1 MIKNIY
7 IQISDIG
14 TNFTLKSF
22 CHLNKERLH
31 DNGLF
36 HIDFSD
42 LFPKYPPLNF
52 NTILHNDTWIIS
64 DKKKCDDNIQLP
76 QFSEI
81 LTKLQEYV
89 TSNNIA
95 HLLVFIQS
103 KDLSDTLPELLKLK
117 QCFSSAKFHFQETT
131 VNILRDR
138 NCLSNITLL
147 SFADSQLQIKFQ
159 YYFSPCYIRF
169 TNFHQFSPALAQ
181 IKKFFNNEEIPQKV
195 FSNECEC
202 LQEWLDFVDLTIPL
216 NSEHIPTATFS
227 PEVLSFIYAVYEDYH
242 STEQIDFSHEYS
254 FLYAFSQTP
263 ELYSYHSKA
272 QKKLIEKSFPLQE
285 TTINT
290 NKFPVIDCSEESLR
304 LTCDNA
310 LFLAKKLSPAIRKLL
325 IKEIDFSKLPY
336 KSITTQYA
344 YLAILAAENKFDG
357 NEIDNFIFRP
367 KGRINDGEKAA
378 YTNDQPLL
386 TVYTATYN
394 HAKYVTQCIDSIL
407 MQKINVPFVHIIADD
422 CSTDGT
428 QEILKTYAQKY
439 PHIKLILKDKN
450 ASIKNQLSI
459 MNNITT
465 KYFAVCDG
473 DDFYTD
479 ENKLAEQ
486 VSLLEKNPTMNMS
499 FHSAYVYYENNNV
512 ISSIHPTNL
521 TDFTPKDIFYTNSM
535 IITNLAQSS
544 SVMFRS
550 KISNGL
556 YADYPFL
563 TGPYDWATNII
574 YSYKSKMGFINKPMS
589 LYRRHKSANYIA
601 TENNVIQYIILSC
614 FNELFFCSVLDAYT
628 EEKYHSLFMQKV
640 FSRLVTF
647 YCSEEVKN
655 IDKEKYSVVKNKIE
669 KCFPEYIMEYN
680 KELYKKLKKMETKK

>member
-14 TNFTLKSF
+14 TNFTLKTF

-42 LFPKYPPLNF
+42 LFPEYPPLNF
-52 NTILHNDTWIIS
+52 NTNLHNDTWIIS
-64 DKKKCDDNIQLP
+64 DKKKCDDNTQLP

-117 QCFSSAKFHFQETT
+117 QYFSSAKFHFQETT
-131 VNILRDR
+131 VELLRER

-147 SFADSQLQIKFQ
+147 SFADMQLQIKFQ
-159 YYFSPCYIRF
+159 QYFSPCYIRLDDYQ
-169 TNFHQFSPALAQ
+169 QFSSATTQ
-181 IKKFFNNEEIPQKV
+181 IKKIFNDEAIPQKI

-202 LQEWLDFVDLTIPL
+202 IQDWLDFVGLTIPL
-216 NSEHIPTATFS
+216 KSKPIPTATFS

-263 ELYSYHSKA
+263 VLYSYHSKA
-272 QKKLIEKSFPLQE
+272 QKKLIKKSFPLQE
-285 TTINT
+285 TINT
-290 NKFPVIDCSEESLR
+290 NNFPVIDCSEESLR

-310 LFLAKKLSPAIRKLL
+310 LFLAKKLSPAIRKLI

-367 KGRINDGEKAA
+367 KGRINDEEKAA

-407 MQKINVPFVHIIADD
+407 MQKINVPFVHIISDD

-499 FHSAYVYYENNNV
+499 FHSTYVYYESNNT
-512 ISSIHPTNL
+512 ISAIHPTSL
-521 TDFTPKDIFYTNSM
+521 KDFTPKEIFYTNSL

-550 KISNGL
+550 KISKGL
-556 YADYPFL
+556 YASYPFL

-574 YSYKSKMGFINKPMS
+574 YSYKSKMGFINKIMS
-589 LYRRHKSANYIA
+589 LYRRHNGANYIE
-601 TENNVIQYIILSC
+601 TENNIIKYIITSC
-614 FNELFFCSVLDAYT
+614 FNELFFCSVLDTYT
-628 EEKYHSLFMQKV
+628 EEKYHTLFMKKV
-640 FSRLVTF
+640 FSRLATF
-647 YCSEEVKN
+647 YYSDEAEK
-655 IDKEKYSVVKNKIE
+655 IDKQKYSTIQKRIE
-669 KCFPEYIMEYN
+669 KCFPEYLIEFN
-680 KELYKKLKKMETKK
+680 NQLRKLTNTQP

>member
-1 MIKNIY
+1 MLKNIY
-7 IQISDIG
+7 FQISDIG
-14 TNFTLKSF
+14 TNFTLKTF
-22 CHLNKERLH
+22 CRIHKELLRE
-31 DNGLF
+31 NRLF

-42 LFPKYPPLNF
+42 LFPEYPPLNF
-52 NTILHNDTWIIS
+52 NTNLYNDTWIIG
-64 DKKKCDDNIQLP
+64 DRTKNNKAIQLP

-81 LTKLQEYV
+81 LTKLQEYI

-95 HLLVFIQS
+95 HLLVFIHS

-117 QCFSSAKFHFQETT
+117 QYFSSAKFHFQETK
-131 VNILRDR
+131 VELLRER
-138 NCLSNITLL
+138 NCLSNISLL
-147 SFADSQLQIKFQ
+147 AFTDLKMKIKFQ
-159 YYFSPCYIRF
+159 QYFSPCYIRLDDYQ
-169 TNFHQFSPALAQ
+169 QFSPATTQ
-181 IKKFFNNEEIPQKV
+181 IKKIFNDETIPQKI

-202 LQEWLDFVDLTIPL
+202 IQEWLDFAGLTIPL
-216 NSEHIPTATFS
+216 NSKPIPTATFS
-227 PEVLSFIYAVYEDYH
+227 PEVLSFLYAIYEDYH
-242 STEQIDFSHEYS
+242 SAEQLDFSHEYS
-254 FLYAFSQTP
+254 FLYAFSSNT

-272 QKKLIEKSFPLQE
+272 QKKLIDKTFPLQDV
-285 TTINT
+285 INT
-290 NKFPVIDCSEESLR
+290 NQFSDIDCSEKSLR

-310 LFLAKKLSPAIRKLL
+310 LFLAKRLSPAIRKL
-325 IKEIDFSKLPY
+325 IINQIDFSKLPY

-394 HAKYVTQCIDSIL
+394 HAKYIKQCIDSVL
-407 MQKINVPFVHIIADD
+407 NQKINVPFVHIISDD

-428 QEILKTYAQKY
+428 QEILKTYAEKY
-439 PHIKLILKDKN
+439 PHIKLILKEKN

-459 MNNITT
+459 MNTITT

-499 FHSAYVYYENNNV
+499 FHSTYVYYESNNT
-512 ISSIHPTNL
+512 ISAIHPTSL
-521 TDFTPKDIFYTNSM
+521 KDFTPKDIFYTNSL

-550 KISNGL
+550 KISKGL
-556 YADYPFL
+556 YASYPFL

-574 YSYKSKMGFINKPMS
+574 YSYKSKMGFINKIMS
-589 LYRRHKSANYIA
+589 LYRRHKSANYIE
-601 TENNVIQYIILSC
+601 TKNNIAKYIIINC
-614 FNELFFCSVLDAYT
+614 FNELFFCSVLDTYT
-628 EEKYHSLFMQKV
+628 EEKYHTLFMQKV

-647 YCSEEVKN
+647 YCSDEVEK
-655 IDKEKYSVVKNKIE
+655 IDKQKYNTIKNNIE
-669 KCFPEYIMEYN
+669 KCFPEYLTEFN
-680 KELYKKLKKMETKK
+680 KQLHKLKNTQSTK